1 MAIEAG
7 ASALGFVSEM
17 PSGPGVISE
26 ELISTIVPRIPPP
39 IATFLLT
46 SRRDV
51 AGIVAQQ
58 RRTRANTIQLCDA
71 MPPEAHG
78 QLRAELPGIS
88 LVQVVHVTGEE
99 SLGVAVAVGGQVDAI
114 LLDTGNPTG
123 PFKTLGGTGRTHDWT
138 VSRRIREA
146 VAVPVF
152 LAGGL
157 RPDNVAEAV
166 RSVGPFAVDVCS
178 GLRPGGLL
186 EGPLLSRFFDSAGAR
201 QGGGAGPTSTYWRS
215 PVVGS

>member
-46 SRRDV
+46 SRRD
-51 AGIVAQQ
+51 APGIVAQQ

-71 MPPEAHG
+71 MPPEAYA

-99 SLGVAVAVGGQVDAI
+99 ALGVAVAVGGQVDAI

-186 EGPLLSRFFDSAGAR
+186 NGSLLSRFFDSLKEISEPQPAG
-201 QGGGAGPTSTYWRS
+201 
-215 PVVGS
+215 